1 MAIKESVMSAIQ
13 ELENQYSTGI
23 YAKRELTVVRGEG
36 ARLWDEDGN
45 VYIDCIGGMG
55 VASVGH
61 AHPKVAKAIAEQ
73 AHTLITCHE
82 LLYNDRRAQLLEK
95 LAQVTPPGLDRF
107 FLCNSGTEAI
117 EGAIKFAR
125 MSTGK
130 SGIVAT
136 MRGYHGRTLGSLSAT
151 WAPKSEEHFGPLP
164 GGFQHVAYNKLD
176 ALDEVVDR
184 DKTAAVLLEVVQG
197 EGGVRPASAE
207 YLQGA
212 QQLCRERDV
221 LLIVDE
227 VQTGFG
233 RTGAFFACEHYGLE
247 PDIMTMAKAIAGGV
261 PMGAFAIGPRVQTI
275 HKGTHSSTFGGN
287 PLACAAACAVIDVM
301 QEERLPERAAE
312 VGAYF
317 KEKLEAMDSPKV
329 REVRGLG
336 LLLGVELKTKVGPL
350 LRELMQRGVLVAA
363 AGTTVLRFLPP
374 LVITTEDVDTVV
386 EQVADVLQ

>member
-1 MAIKESVMSAIQ
+1 MSAIQ

-36 ARLWDEDGN
+36 ARLWDEEGK

-73 AHTLITCHE
+73 AQTLITCHE
-82 LLYNDRRAQLLEK
+82 LLYNDRRAHLLEK

-130 SGIVAT
+130 PGIVAT
-136 MRGYHGRTLGSLSAT
+136 MRGYHGRTMGSLSAT

-176 ALDEVVDR
+176 ALEDVLDS
-184 DKTAAVLLEVVQG
+184 DHTAAVLIEIVQG

-207 YLQGA
+207 YLQGV
-212 QQLCRERDV
+212 QQLCRERGI
-221 LLIVDE
+221 LLIIDE

-247 PDIMTMAKAIAGGV
+247 PDIMAMAKAIAGGV
-261 PMGAFAIGPRVQTI
+261 PMGALAIGPRVQTI

-317 KEKLEAMDSPKV
+317 KAQLEAIDSNKV

-374 LVITTEDVDTVV
+374 LVISTEDVDTVV

>member
-1 MAIKESVMSAIQ
+1 MSAIQ
-13 ELENQYSTGI
+13 ELETQYSTGI

-36 ARLWDEDGN
+36 ARLWDEDGK

-61 AHPKVAKAIAEQ
+61 ANPKVAKAIAEQ
-73 AHTLITCHE
+73 AQTLITCHE

-95 LAQVTPPGLDRF
+95 LAQITPPGLDRF

-136 MRGYHGRTLGSLSAT
+136 MRGYHGRTMGSLSAT

-176 ALDEVVDR
+176 ALEETVDEN
-184 DKTAAVLLEVVQG
+184 TAAILLEVVQG

-207 YLQGA
+207 YLQGV
-212 QQLCRERDV
+212 QQLCRERDM

-233 RTGAFFACEHYGLE
+233 RTGAFFASEHYGLE

-261 PMGAFAIGPRVQTI
+261 PMGALAIGPRVQTI
-275 HKGTHSSTFGGN
+275 HRGTHSSTFGGN

-317 KEKLEAMDSPKV
+317 KDKLEAIDSKKV

-336 LLLGVELKTKVGPL
+336 LLLGVDLKTKVGPM

-374 LVITTEDVDTVV
+374 LVITTEEVDTVV

>member
-13 ELENQYSTGI
+13 ELENRYSTGI

-61 AHPKVAKAIAEQ
+61 AHPKVARAIAEQ

-184 DKTAAVLLEVVQG
+184 DKTAAVVLEVVQG

-207 YLQGA
+207 YVQGA
-212 QQLCRERDV
+212 QQLCRERDA

-317 KEKLEAMDSPKV
+317 KEKLEAMASPKV

>member
-1 MAIKESVMSAIQ
+1 MSAIQ
-13 ELENQYSTGI
+13 ELESQYSTGI

-36 ARLWDEDGN
+36 ARLWDEDGK

-61 AHPKVAKAIAEQ
+61 ANSKVAQAIAEQ
-73 AHTLITCHE
+73 AKTLITCHE

-95 LAQVTPPGLDRF
+95 LAQVTPSGLDRF

-130 SGIVAT
+130 SDIVAT
-136 MRGYHGRTLGSLSAT
+136 MRGYHGRTMGSLSAT

-176 ALDEVVDR
+176 ALEETVD
-184 DKTAAVLLEVVQG
+184 DNTAAIMLEIVQG

-207 YLQGA
+207 YLQGV
-212 QQLCRERDV
+212 QQLCRERDI

-233 RTGAFFACEHYGLE
+233 RTGMFFACEHYGLK

-261 PMGAFAIGPRVQTI
+261 PMGALAIGPRVQTI
-275 HKGTHSSTFGGN
+275 HRGTHTSTFGGN
-287 PLACAAACAVIDVM
+287 PLACAAACAVLDVM
-301 QEERLPERAAE
+301 QEERLPERSAE

-317 KEKLEAMDSPKV
+317 KEKLEAVDSKKI

-336 LLLGVELKTKVGPL
+336 LLLGVDLKTKVGPM

>member
-1 MAIKESVMSAIQ
+1 MSAIQ
-13 ELENQYSTGI
+13 ELETQYSTGI
-23 YAKRELTVVRGEG
+23 YAKRDLTVVRGEG
-36 ARLWDEDGN
+36 ARLWDEDGK

-61 AHPKVAKAIAEQ
+61 ANPKVAKAIAEQ
-73 AHTLITCHE
+73 AQTLITCHE

-95 LAQVTPPGLDRF
+95 LAQVTPAGLDRF

-151 WAPKSEEHFGPLP
+151 WAPKSDEHFGPLP

-176 ALDEVVDR
+176 DLAEKIDD
-184 DKTAAVLLEVVQG
+184 DTAAVLLEIVQG

-207 YLQGA
+207 YLQGV

-261 PMGAFAIGPRVQTI
+261 PMGALAIGPRVQTI

-317 KEKLEAMDSPKV
+317 KEKLEAIDSKKA

-350 LRELMQRGVLVAA
+350 LREFMQRGVLVAA

-374 LVITTEDVDTVV
+374 LVITTDDVDTVV
-386 EQVADVLQ
+386 DQVADVLQ

>member
-1 MAIKESVMSAIQ
+1 MSAIQ
-13 ELENQYSTGI
+13 ELENRYSTGI

-36 ARLWDEDGN
+36 ARLWDEEGN

-221 LLIVDE
+221 FLIVDE

-317 KEKLEAMDSPKV
+317 KEQLEAIDSSKV

>member
-1 MAIKESVMSAIQ
+1 
-13 ELENQYSTGI
+13 
-23 YAKRELTVVRGEG
+23 
-36 ARLWDEDGN
+36 
-45 VYIDCIGGMG
+45 
-55 VASVGH
+55 
-61 AHPKVAKAIAEQ
+61 
-73 AHTLITCHE
+73 
-82 LLYNDRRAQLLEK
+82 
-95 LAQVTPPGLDRF
+95 
-107 FLCNSGTEAI
+107 
-117 EGAIKFAR
+117 
-125 MSTGK
+125 
-130 SGIVAT
+130 

-151 WAPKSEEHFGPLP
+151 WAPKSEEQFGPLP

-176 ALDEVVDR
+176 ALEEVVDG
-184 DKTAAVLLEVVQG
+184 DQTAAVLIEIVQG
-197 EGGVRPASAE
+197 EGGVRPGSAE
-207 YLQGA
+207 YLQGV

-261 PMGAFAIGPRVQTI
+261 PMGALAIGPRVQTI
-275 HKGTHSSTFGGN
+275 HRGTHSSTFGGN

-317 KEKLEAMDSPKV
+317 KDKLEAIDSKKV

>member
-1 MAIKESVMSAIQ
+1 MSAIQ

-23 YAKRELTVVRGEG
+23 YAKRELTVIRGEG

-61 AHPKVAKAIAEQ
+61 AHPKVAEAIAEQ

-82 LLYNDRRAQLLEK
+82 LLYNNRRAQLLEK

-130 SGIVAT
+130 SGVVAT

-221 LLIVDE
+221 LFIVDE

-317 KEKLEAMDSPKV
+317 KEKLEAMDSSKV

-336 LLLGVELKTKVGPL
+336 LLLGVELKIKVGPL

>member
-1 MAIKESVMSAIQ
+1 MSAIQ

-73 AHTLITCHE
+73 AQTLITCHE
-82 LLYNDRRAQLLEK
+82 LLYNDRRAHLLEK

-130 SGIVAT
+130 PGIVAT
-136 MRGYHGRTLGSLSAT
+136 MRGYHGRTMGALSAT

-164 GGFQHVAYNKLD
+164 GGFQHVAYNKLE
-176 ALDEVVDR
+176 ALEEILDNAE
-184 DKTAAVLLEVVQG
+184 TAAVLLEVVQG

-207 YLQGA
+207 YLQGV
-212 QQLCRERDV
+212 QQLCRERDI

-233 RTGAFFACEHYGLE
+233 RTGTFFACEHYGLE
-247 PDIMTMAKAIAGGV
+247 PDMMTMAKAIAGGV
-261 PMGAFAIGPRVQTI
+261 PMGALAIGPRVQTI
-275 HKGTHSSTFGGN
+275 HKGMHSSTFGGN

-317 KEKLEAMDSPKV
+317 KDKLEAIDSKKV

>member
-1 MAIKESVMSAIQ
+1 MSAIQ
-13 ELENQYSTGI
+13 ELETQYSTGI

-36 ARLWDEDGN
+36 ARLWDEDGKA
-45 VYIDCIGGMG
+45 YIDCIGGMG

-73 AHTLITCHE
+73 AQTLITCHE

-95 LAQVTPPGLDRF
+95 LAHITPPGLGRF

-130 SGIVAT
+130 SGIVST

-164 GGFQHVAYNKLD
+164 GGFQHVAYNKLE
-176 ALDEVVDR
+176 ALEEVLD
-184 DKTAAVLLEVVQG
+184 DHDDTAAVLLEIVQG

-207 YLQGA
+207 YLQGV
-212 QQLCRERDV
+212 QQLCRERDI

-247 PDIMTMAKAIAGGV
+247 PDIMTMAKAMAGGV
-261 PMGAFAIGPRVQTI
+261 PMGALAIGPRVQTI

-317 KEKLEAMDSPKV
+317 KDKLEAIDSKKV

-374 LVITTEDVDTVV
+374 LVITTEYVDTVV

>member
-1 MAIKESVMSAIQ
+1 MSAIQ
-13 ELENQYSTGI
+13 ELEAQYSTGI

-36 ARLWDEDGN
+36 ARLWDEDGKA
-45 VYIDCIGGMG
+45 YIDCIGGMG

-61 AHPKVAKAIAEQ
+61 ANPKVAKAIADQ
-73 AHTLITCHE
+73 AQTLITCHE

-130 SGIVAT
+130 PGIVAT

-151 WAPKSEEHFGPLP
+151 WAPKSEEQFGPLP

-176 ALDEVVDR
+176 ALEEIVDR
-184 DKTAAVLLEVVQG
+184 DQTAAVLIEIVQG
-197 EGGVRPASAE
+197 EGGVRPGNAS
-207 YLQGA
+207 YLQGV
-212 QQLCRERDV
+212 QQLCRERDA

-261 PMGAFAIGPRVQTI
+261 PMGALAIGPRVQTI
-275 HKGTHSSTFGGN
+275 HRGTHSSTFGGN
-287 PLACAAACAVIDVM
+287 PLACAAACAVIDIM

-317 KEKLEAMDSPKV
+317 KEKLEAIDSKQV
-329 REVRGLG
+329 RDVRGLG
-336 LLLGVELKTKVGPL
+336 LLLGVELRTKVGPL

-363 AGTTVLRFLPP
+363 AGATVLRFLPP
-374 LVITTEDVDTVV
+374 LVITTEEVDTVI

>member
-1 MAIKESVMSAIQ
+1 MSAIQ
-13 ELENQYSTGI
+13 ELETQYSTGI
-23 YAKRELTVVRGEG
+23 YAKRDLTVVRGEG
-36 ARLWDEDGN
+36 ARLWDEDGK

-61 AHPKVAKAIAEQ
+61 ANPKVAKAIAEQ
-73 AHTLITCHE
+73 AQTLITCHE

-95 LAQVTPPGLDRF
+95 LAQVTPAGLDRF

-151 WAPKSEEHFGPLP
+151 WAPKSDEHFGPLP

-176 ALDEVVDR
+176 DLAEKIDD
-184 DKTAAVLLEVVQG
+184 DTAAVLLEIVQG

-207 YLQGA
+207 YLQGV

-261 PMGAFAIGPRVQTI
+261 PMGALAIGPRVQTI

-317 KEKLEAMDSPKV
+317 KEKLEAIDSKKV

-350 LRELMQRGVLVAA
+350 LREFMQRGVLVAA

-374 LVITTEDVDTVV
+374 LVITTDDVDTVV
-386 EQVADVLQ
+386 DQVADVLQ

>member
-1 MAIKESVMSAIQ
+1 MSAIQ
-13 ELENQYSTGI
+13 ELETQYSTGI

-36 ARLWDEDGN
+36 ARLWDEDGK
-45 VYIDCIGGMG
+45 VYIDCVGGMG

-61 AHPKVAKAIAEQ
+61 ANPKVAKAIADQ
-73 AHTLITCHE
+73 AQTLITCHE

-136 MRGYHGRTLGSLSAT
+136 MRGYHGRTMGSLSAT

-164 GGFQHVAYNKLD
+164 GGFQHVAYNKLE
-176 ALDEVVDR
+176 ALEDTVD
-184 DKTAAVLLEVVQG
+184 DHTAAILLEIVQG

-207 YLQGA
+207 YLQGV
-212 QQLCRERDV
+212 QQLCRERDI

-233 RTGAFFACEHYGLE
+233 RTGRFFASEHYGLE
-247 PDIMTMAKAIAGGV
+247 PDMMTMAKAIAGGV
-261 PMGAFAIGPRVQTI
+261 PMGALAIGPRVQTI
-275 HKGTHSSTFGGN
+275 HRGTHSSTFGGN

-317 KEKLEAMDSPKV
+317 KEKLEAIDSKKV

-336 LLLGVELKTKVGPL
+336 LLLGVDLKTKVGPM

-374 LVITTEDVDTVV
+374 LVITTEDVDMVV

>member
-13 ELENQYSTGI
+13 ELEERYSTGI

-36 ARLWDEDGN
+36 ARLWDENGK

-61 AHPKVAKAIAEQ
+61 AHPKVAKAIADQ

-82 LLYNDRRAQLLEK
+82 LLYNDRRAALLEK

-130 SGIVAT
+130 PGIVAT

-151 WAPKSEEHFGPLP
+151 WAPKSEEQFGPLP

-176 ALDEVVDR
+176 ALEDMLDPET
-184 DKTAAVLLEVVQG
+184 TAAVILEIVQG

-207 YLQGA
+207 YLQGV

-233 RTGAFFACEHYGLE
+233 RTGTFFACEHYGLE
-247 PDIMTMAKAIAGGV
+247 PDMITMAKAIAGGI
-261 PMGAFAIGPRVQTI
+261 PMGALAIGPRVQTI
-275 HKGTHSSTFGGN
+275 HRGAHSSTFGGN
-287 PLACAAACAVIDVM
+287 PLACAAAYAVIDVM

-317 KEKLEAMDSPKV
+317 KEKLEAIDSSKV

>member
-1 MAIKESVMSAIQ
+1 MMSAIQ
-13 ELENQYSTGI
+13 ELETQYSTGI
-23 YAKRELTVVRGEG
+23 YAKRDLTVVRGEG
-36 ARLWDEDGN
+36 ARLWDEDGK

-61 AHPKVAKAIAEQ
+61 ANPKVAKAIAEQ
-73 AHTLITCHE
+73 AQTLITCHE

-95 LAQVTPPGLDRF
+95 LAQVTPAGLDRF

-151 WAPKSEEHFGPLP
+151 WAPKSDEHFGPLP

-176 ALDEVVDR
+176 DLAEKIDD
-184 DKTAAVLLEVVQG
+184 DTAAVLLEIVQG

-207 YLQGA
+207 YLQGV

-261 PMGAFAIGPRVQTI
+261 PMGALAIGPRVQTI

-317 KEKLEAMDSPKV
+317 KEKLEAIDSKKV

-350 LRELMQRGVLVAA
+350 LREFMQRGVLVAA

-374 LVITTEDVDTVV
+374 LVITTDDVDTVV
-386 EQVADVLQ
+386 DQVADVLQ